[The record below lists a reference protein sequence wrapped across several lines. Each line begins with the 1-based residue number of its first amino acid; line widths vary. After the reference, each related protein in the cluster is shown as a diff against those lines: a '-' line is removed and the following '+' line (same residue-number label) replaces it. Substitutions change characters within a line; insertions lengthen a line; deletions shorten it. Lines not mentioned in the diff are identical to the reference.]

1 MNIIEFQKK
10 LGGLLS
16 TAQANGNKISTEQ
29 IEKSLRDLLL
39 TPEQMEKVYEY
50 LAAEKVTVAG
60 RAKITA
66 KESVIPST
74 KPEVEAVPLDEEEKQ
89 YLQSYRQTLEML
101 LPMSAEAL
109 ERALAAAVSGNEEA
123 RQRVVEAYMPK
134 VVEIALELHYGD
146 VFLGDAISEGNLN
159 LLTAVRGLKS
169 TDDADIY
176 ITEAVRSGI
185 RQLSEELL
193 EQKRKDQS
201 VVEKVR
207 NLEEKIREITEDG
220 ELEFAVDE
228 LAIFMDMSR
237 QEIEDIL
244 RLTGEGENGGN
255 VS

>member
-10 LGGLLS
+10 LGELLS
-16 TAQANGNKISTEQ
+16 AAQANGNKISTEQ
-29 IEKSLRDLLL
+29 VEKSLRDLLL

-60 RAKITA
+60 RTKITTEEA
-66 KESVIPST
+66 VVPST
-74 KPEVEAVPLDEEEKQ
+74 KPEVEAVPLDEEEKH
-89 YLQSYRQTLEML
+89 YLQGYRQTLELL

-109 ERALAAAVSGNEEA
+109 EKALAAAVAGNEEA

-146 VFLGDAISEGNLN
+146 VFLGDAISEGNLS
-159 LLTAVRGLKS
+159 LLTAVRGLERV
-169 TDDADIY
+169 DDADVY
-176 ITEAVRSGI
+176 ITEAVRSSI
-185 RQLSEELL
+185 LQLSEELV

-220 ELEFAVDE
+220 ELEFSVDE

-244 RLTGEGENGGN
+244 RLTGEGENSGSAG
-255 VS
+255 

>member
-10 LGGLLS
+10 LGELLS
-16 TAQANGNKISTEQ
+16 TAQANNNKISTEQ
-29 IEKSLRDLLL
+29 VEKSLRDLLL
-39 TPEQMEKVYEY
+39 SPEQMEKVYEY
-50 LAAEKVTVAG
+50 LAAEKVTIAG
-60 RAKITA
+60 RAKAAA
-66 KESVIPST
+66 KETTIAAPE
-74 KPEVEAVPLDEEEKQ
+74 PEVEVVPLDEEEKH
-89 YLQSYRQTLEML
+89 YLQEYRQTLELL

-109 ERALAAAVSGNEEA
+109 GKALAAAVAGNEEA

-146 VFLGDAISEGNLN
+146 VFLGDAISEGNLS
-159 LLTAVRGLKS
+159 LLTAVRELENI
-169 TDDADIY
+169 DDAEVH
-176 ITEAVRSGI
+176 ITEAVRGGI

-193 EQKRKDQS
+193 EQKRKDES

-220 ELEFAVDE
+220 ELEFSVDE

-244 RLTGEGENGGN
+244 RLTGEGENSGAAD
-255 VS
+255 